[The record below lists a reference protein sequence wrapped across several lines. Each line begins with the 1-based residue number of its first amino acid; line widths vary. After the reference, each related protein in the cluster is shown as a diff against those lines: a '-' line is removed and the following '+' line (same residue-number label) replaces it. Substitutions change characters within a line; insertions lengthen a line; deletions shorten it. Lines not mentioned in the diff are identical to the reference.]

1 MHTRAR
7 PGPDD
12 KGETLIELM
21 IAVAIMGIVVVA
33 IVGGI
38 ATSIMMSDIHR
49 KQATAGAYVR
59 NYAETVVAYVAA
71 GTPASNA
78 NFAGASPDYSPSKVG
93 FAAPA
98 GGFVASVTSVQ
109 CWVDASKQFSSC
121 TTGSSVQQVTLNI
134 ASSDS
139 RASETLLVIV
149 RKP

>member
-12 KGETLIELM
+12 KGETLLELM
-21 IAVAIMGIVVVA
+21 IAVTIMGIVVVA

-71 GTPASNA
+71 GGFDAS
-78 NFAGASPDYSPSKVG
+78 ASPGYSPSKVG

>member
-1 MHTRAR
+1 VSARAR
-7 PGPDD
+7 SGANDE
-12 KGETLIELM
+12 GETLLELM
-21 IAVAIMGIVVVA
+21 MAVAIMGIVVVA

-71 GTPASNA
+71 GSFDTS
-78 NFAGASPDYSPSKVG
+78 ASPDYSPSKVG